1 MPDCEYPSAL
11 QNSHTPISRK
21 KDFGIGTFV
30 LIIGQREDAATIFAK
45 TAVAAAAET
54 WAPAAEAL
62 TAVAAKGGKRQ
73 NLKKKHHPVKKLVLV
88 VVFQHPIPRL
98 TGQGRQQKRKEATG
112 SILFLKTDRIQI
124 SATPGTGTEPSSL
137 EGKRVHFRVW
147 AHLCVFLAYPWFP
160 VTVLQLCTD
169 EHFTSFKAQCV
180 RYEVEKAMRTMDTST
195 NVATTVAAGRHFT
208 TYRTTLKASCCWGGG
223 GCGLL
228 PVIWNTVPP
237 RFLNSPRLIH
247 KRNERSGQLRSRYRP
262 GFPVT
267 ALSATG
273 SQMLREELNE
283 VKKEDPHCN
292 MDDTPNHHFPHGLDS
307 QVKPDVLPPLSEE
320 FRTQLVQF
328 GYDPP
333 PDLQNF
339 QGALEGDL
347 HHHTPPQYNAH
358 MIDLC
363 NVGFPFYRTVE
374 HFGAQPIKEEPVMPN
389 MLWPGPPTFLQTP
402 YPYYP
407 KVHPTLMFPF
417 IMTPNFH
424 FRSSY
429 PLKRPPEPPFQRRR
443 VDEQDENKQKVDR
456 VDVNIQ
462 IDDSYYVDVGGEQKR
477 WQCPMCDKSYTS
489 KYNLVTHILG
499 HSGIKPHACSRCGKL
514 FKQLSHLHTHMLT
527 HQGTRPHKCQVCHKA
542 FTQTSHLKRHMMQH
556 SDIKP
561 YSCRICGR
569 GFAYPSELKVHEA
582 KHENGRENI
591 CIECGLDFPT
601 LAQLKRHLTTHR
613 GPIQY
618 NCTECDK
625 TFQYPSQLQ
634 NHMMKHK
641 DIRPYICT
649 ECGMEFVQPHHLKQH
664 SLTHKGVK
672 EHKCGI
678 CGREF
683 TLLANMKRHVLIHT
697 NIRAYQCHLC
707 FKSFVQKQTL
717 KAHMIVHS
725 DVKPF
730 KCKLCGKEFNRMH
743 NLMGHMHLHSDSKPF
758 KCLYCPSKFTLKG
771 NLTRHMKVKH
781 GVMERGF
788 HSQGLG
794 RERTRASPMNVPRE
808 LEQEEPFDLSR
819 KGHGKEFSF
828 HSDGE
833 SAKGS
838 SCHEEEEDN
847 CYERYSPDVFHSDEQ
862 YSKQALPSLA
872 YHKMKESCGDGK
884 RKMLHEKPREMKE
897 SQRKGNQGE
906 RDFVGNSEEQV
917 SLSHFENNRLPQP
930 FSDYLYFRH
939 RNKSLKE
946 LLERKMDNQAV
957 LLGI

>member
-1 MPDCEYPSAL
+1 M
-11 QNSHTPISRK
+11 
-21 KDFGIGTFV
+21 
-30 LIIGQREDAATIFAK
+30 
-45 TAVAAAAET
+45 
-54 WAPAAEAL
+54 
-62 TAVAAKGGKRQ
+62 
-73 NLKKKHHPVKKLVLV
+73 
-88 VVFQHPIPRL
+88 
-98 TGQGRQQKRKEATG
+98 
-112 SILFLKTDRIQI
+112 
-124 SATPGTGTEPSSL
+124 
-137 EGKRVHFRVW
+137 
-147 AHLCVFLAYPWFP
+147 
-160 VTVLQLCTD
+160 
-169 EHFTSFKAQCV
+169 
-180 RYEVEKAMRTMDTST
+180 
-195 NVATTVAAGRHFT
+195 
-208 TYRTTLKASCCWGGG
+208 
-223 GCGLL
+223 
-228 PVIWNTVPP
+228 
-237 RFLNSPRLIH
+237 
-247 KRNERSGQLRSRYRP
+247 
-262 GFPVT
+262 
-267 ALSATG
+267 
-273 SQMLREELNE
+273 
-283 VKKEDPHCN
+283 KKEDTQGN
-292 MDDTPNHHFPHGLDS
+292 MDDIQNFPFSHYLD
-307 QVKPDVLPPLSEE
+307 PLVRSDTASPVNEE
-320 FRTQLVQF
+320 FRNQHVQC
-328 GYDPP
+328 GYGPP
-333 PDLQNF
+333 SIEQENF
-339 QGALEGDL
+339 QGALEGGSRKRKSMPTKMPSTISPEDPMSPL
-347 HHHTPPQYNAH
+347 PRSEHHPARGSPPGFPFLFQQHHPQPKYNAH

-363 NVGFPFYRTVE
+363 NIGFQFYRTLE
-374 HFGAQPIKEEPVMPN
+374 HFGAQPIKEEVIKPSV
-389 MLWPGPPTFLQTP
+389 LWPGPPPFLHTP

-407 KVHPTLMFPF
+407 KVHPALMFPF
-417 IMTPNFH
+417 IMPPNFH
-424 FRSSY
+424 FRS
-429 PLKRPPEPPFQRRR
+429 PFPPQRPPQPPFQRA
-443 VDEQDENKQKVDR
+443 DLGEHAENKQKVER

-556 SDIKP
+556 SEVKP

-569 GFAYPSELKVHEA
+569 GFAYPSELKAHES

-641 DIRPYICT
+641 DIRPYICS

-664 SLTHKGVK
+664 ALTHKGVK

-788 HSQGLG
+788 RAQGLG
-794 RERTRASPMNVPRE
+794 KDRMRASEMDVSRD
-808 LEQEEPFDLSR
+808 LEQEEPFDLSQKSQE
-819 KGHGKEFSF
+819 KGLSI

-847 CYERYSPDVFHSDEQ
+847 CYEAGRYSPGMY
-862 YSKQALPSLA
+862 YSNDPYLMQDLPSQSQ
-872 YHKMKESCGDGK
+872 YHMKDFREPYNNGKEKGLNGELEEKKES
-884 RKMLHEKPREMKE
+884 RRKE
-897 SQRKGNQGE
+897 SQAE
-906 RDFVGNSEEQV
+906 RDFMDDSEERL
-917 SLSHFENNRLPQP
+917 SFSHFENDRLTQSL
-930 FSDYLYFRH
+930 SDYLYFRH

-946 LLERKMDNQAV
+946 LLERKMENQNV
-957 LLGI
+957 FLGI

>member
-1 MPDCEYPSAL
+1 MMQEEL
-11 QNSHTPISRK
+11 NVMK
-21 KDFGIGTFV
+21 K
-30 LIIGQREDAATIFAK
+30 EDAHFNTDNIQTFPFPHCLEPVTK
-45 TAVAAAAET
+45 SDVASPLDEEFRIRTQLAQFRYGPT
-54 WAPAAEAL
+54 PD
-62 TAVAAKGGKRQ
+62 
-73 NLKKKHHPVKKLVLV
+73 
-88 VVFQHPIPRL
+88 IPSL
-98 TGQGRQQKRKEATG
+98 HG
-112 SILFLKTDRIQI
+112 
-124 SATPGTGTEPSSL
+124 SL
-137 EGKRVHFRVW
+137 EGGSHKRK
-147 AHLCVFLAYPWFP
+147 
-160 VTVLQLCTD
+160 
-169 EHFTSFKAQCV
+169 S
-180 RYEVEKAMRTMDTST
+180 
-195 NVATTVAAGRHFT
+195 
-208 TYRTTLKASCCWGGG
+208 
-223 GCGLL
+223 
-228 PVIWNTVPP
+228 VPTKM
-237 RFLNSPRLIH
+237 LSANSPGDASAPVLSSAENTAEGSPSLPLII
-247 KRNERSGQLRSRYRP
+247 Q
-262 GFPVT
+262 
-267 ALSATG
+267 
-273 SQMLREELNE
+273 
-283 VKKEDPHCN
+283 
-292 MDDTPNHHFPHGLDS
+292 
-307 QVKPDVLPPLSEE
+307 
-320 FRTQLVQF
+320 
-328 GYDPP
+328 
-333 PDLQNF
+333 
-339 QGALEGDL
+339 
-347 HHHTPPQYNAH
+347 HHTQPKYNFH

-363 NVGFPFYRTVE
+363 NIGFQFYRTLE
-374 HFGAQPIKEEPVMPN
+374 HFRVKPVKEEIVKPNVM
-389 MLWPGPPTFLQTP
+389 WPKTTAFLQTP

-407 KVHPTLMFPF
+407 KVHPGLMYPF
-417 IMTPNFH
+417 IMPQDFH
-424 FRSSY
+424 FRSPF
-429 PLKRPPEPPFQRRR
+429 PLKRAPEPPFGSSELA
-443 VDEQDENKQKVDR
+443 EQDENKQKVER

-556 SDIKP
+556 SDVKP

-569 GFAYPSELKVHEA
+569 GFAYPSELKGHES

-601 LAQLKRHLTTHR
+601 LAQLKRHLTAHR
-613 GPIQY
+613 GPVQY

-781 GVMERGF
+781 GIMERRF
-788 HSQGLG
+788 RSQGLG
-794 RERTRASPMNVPRE
+794 RERARASPTDAIQSR
-808 LEQEEPFDLSR
+808 EQEEPFDLSQ
-819 KGHGKEFSF
+819 KSQGKVLSF
-828 HSDGE
+828 HTDGE
-833 SAKGS
+833 CAKES
-838 SCHEEEEDN
+838 PYPEEEMDS
-847 CYERYSPDVFHSDEQ
+847 CYRAERYSPSMYHSDSKVFQLKKLSSLPEQ
-862 YSKQALPSLA
+862 QSE
-872 YHKMKESCGDGK
+872 ESSCDGK
-884 RKMLHEKPREMKE
+884 GKPLNGEREKQKENKDKE
-897 SQRKGNQGE
+897 SQQEEDFTDNGE
-906 RDFVGNSEEQV
+906 EH
-917 SLSHFENNRLPQP
+917 LSFRHFENNRFSQS
-930 FSDYLYFRH
+930 FSDYLYFQH

-946 LLERKMDNQAV
+946 LLERKMEKQSV
-957 LLGI
+957 FLGI

>member
-1 MPDCEYPSAL
+1 MM
-11 QNSHTPISRK
+11 Q
-21 KDFGIGTFV
+21 
-30 LIIGQREDAATIFAK
+30 
-45 TAVAAAAET
+45 
-54 WAPAAEAL
+54 
-62 TAVAAKGGKRQ
+62 
-73 NLKKKHHPVKKLVLV
+73 
-88 VVFQHPIPRL
+88 
-98 TGQGRQQKRKEATG
+98 
-112 SILFLKTDRIQI
+112 
-124 SATPGTGTEPSSL
+124 
-137 EGKRVHFRVW
+137 
-147 AHLCVFLAYPWFP
+147 
-160 VTVLQLCTD
+160 
-169 EHFTSFKAQCV
+169 
-180 RYEVEKAMRTMDTST
+180 
-195 NVATTVAAGRHFT
+195 
-208 TYRTTLKASCCWGGG
+208 
-223 GCGLL
+223 
-228 PVIWNTVPP
+228 
-237 RFLNSPRLIH
+237 
-247 KRNERSGQLRSRYRP
+247 
-262 GFPVT
+262 
-267 ALSATG
+267 
-273 SQMLREELNE
+273 EELN
-283 VKKEDPHCN
+283 VMKKEDAHFNTDSIQTFPFFHC
-292 MDDTPNHHFPHGLDS
+292 LDPVAKS
-307 QVKPDVLPPLSEE
+307 DIASPLDEE
-320 FRTQLVQF
+320 FRFRTQLAQF
-328 GYDPP
+328 GYGPTSDIQS
-333 PDLQNF
+333 LH
-339 QGALEGDL
+339 GSLEGGSRKRKSMPTKMLSAIPSGDASSPVL
-347 HHHTPPQYNAH
+347 SSKENTTGSSPSLPLIFQHHTQPKYNSH

-363 NVGFPFYRTVE
+363 NIRFQFYRTLE
-374 HFGAQPIKEEPVMPN
+374 HFRVKPVKEEPIKPN
-389 MLWPGPPTFLQTP
+389 VIWPQTTAFLQTP

-407 KVHPTLMFPF
+407 KIHPGLMYPF
-417 IMTPNFH
+417 IMPPDFH
-424 FRSSY
+424 FRSPF
-429 PLKRPPEPPFQRRR
+429 PLKRPPEPPFRSPESG
-443 VDEQDENKQKVDR
+443 EQDEKEKVER

-477 WQCPMCDKSYTS
+477 WQCPMCEKSYTS

-556 SDIKP
+556 SDVKP
-561 YSCRICGR
+561 YSCSTCGR
-569 GFAYPSELKVHEA
+569 GFAYPSELKAHES

-613 GPIQY
+613 GPVQY

-788 HSQGLG
+788 RSQGLG
-794 RERTRASPMNVPRE
+794 RERGRTSQANATQS
-808 LEQEEPFDLSR
+808 LEQEEPFDLSQ
-819 KGHGKEFSF
+819 KNQAKVLSF

-833 SAKGS
+833 CAKGS
-838 SCHEEEEDN
+838 SCPEEEEDS
-847 CYERYSPDVFHSDEQ
+847 CYRAERQGLGMYHSDNKAYRLQEL
-862 YSKQALPSLA
+862 SSLPGQQIEES
-872 YHKMKESCGDGK
+872 SCGGKEKSLNGEREK
-884 RKMLHEKPREMKE
+884 RKENKEDE
-897 SQRKGNQGE
+897 SQQVE
-906 RDFVGNSEEQV
+906 DFKDNDKEH
-917 SLSHFENNRLPQP
+917 LNFRHFENNRLTQ
-930 FSDYLYFRH
+930 SLSEYLYFQH
-939 RNKSLKE
+939 RNKTLKE
-946 LLERKMDNQAV
+946 LLERKMEKQTIF
-957 LLGI
+957 LGI

>member
-1 MPDCEYPSAL
+1 
-11 QNSHTPISRK
+11 
-21 KDFGIGTFV
+21 
-30 LIIGQREDAATIFAK
+30 
-45 TAVAAAAET
+45 
-54 WAPAAEAL
+54 
-62 TAVAAKGGKRQ
+62 
-73 NLKKKHHPVKKLVLV
+73 
-88 VVFQHPIPRL
+88 
-98 TGQGRQQKRKEATG
+98 
-112 SILFLKTDRIQI
+112 
-124 SATPGTGTEPSSL
+124 
-137 EGKRVHFRVW
+137 
-147 AHLCVFLAYPWFP
+147 
-160 VTVLQLCTD
+160 
-169 EHFTSFKAQCV
+169 
-180 RYEVEKAMRTMDTST
+180 MR
-195 NVATTVAAGRHFT
+195 AGREF
-208 TYRTTLKASCCWGGG
+208 RA
-223 GCGLL
+223 
-228 PVIWNTVPP
+228 
-237 RFLNSPRLIH
+237 RFLP
-247 KRNERSGQLRSRYRP
+247 
-262 GFPVT
+262 
-267 ALSATG
+267 ASATG
-273 SQMLREELNE
+273 TWATRNKLNTMKNEETSFN
-283 VKKEDPHCN
+283 V
-292 MDDTPNHHFPHGLDS
+292 DS
-307 QVKPDVLPPLSEE
+307 TRGSPFSRCLPPLSPVTKPHRTAPFSEE
-320 FRTQLVQF
+320 FRPHLSHF
-328 GYDPP
+328 RYGPP
-333 PDLQNF
+333 PLGDMETF
-339 QGALEGDL
+339 QGSLEGGSRKRKSMPTKMPPSIALEGSSSPPRRPED
-347 HHHTPPQYNAH
+347 HHDIDSSSLPLIFQQPAQPKYNSQ

-363 NVGFPFYRTVE
+363 NFGFQFYRTLE
-374 HFGAQPIKEEPVMPN
+374 HFGAKPIKQEPVKPN
-389 MLWPGPPTFLQTP
+389 MAWPSSPSFMQAP
-402 YPYYP
+402 YSYYP
-407 KVHPTLMFPF
+407 KVHPGLMFPF
-417 IMTPNFH
+417 IVPPNFH
-424 FRSSY
+424 FRN
-429 PLKRPPEPPFQRRR
+429 PFQMKRPPEPPFRRAEVR
-443 VDEQDENKQKVDR
+443 ESGENKQKVER
-456 VDVNIQ
+456 VDVNLQ

-477 WQCPMCDKSYTS
+477 WQCPMCEKSYTS

-499 HSGIKPHACSRCGKL
+499 HSGIKPHACTRCGKL

-561 YSCRICGR
+561 YNCRICGR
-569 GFAYPSELKVHEA
+569 GFAYPSELKAHES
-582 KHENGRENI
+582 KHESGRENI
-591 CIECGLDFPT
+591 CVECGLDFPT

-788 HSQGLG
+788 HSQGFG
-794 RERTRASPMNVPRE
+794 RGRIALSQTNVLRS
-808 LEQEEPFDLSR
+808 LEQEEPFDLSQKSQG
-819 KGHGKEFSF
+819 KGISF

-838 SCHEEEEDN
+838 SCQEEEEDN
-847 CYERYSPDVFHSDEQ
+847 CYEAEQ
-862 YSKQALPSLA
+862 YSPGMYHHGNSKLYVPQDLSGKPECMMKDFRESYYNEKEEMLREGGLEKSIGNSDKQ
-872 YHKMKESCGDGK
+872 ES
-884 RKMLHEKPREMKE
+884 
-897 SQRKGNQGE
+897 QGE
-906 RDFVGNSEEQV
+906 RNLANDKEHLSFRSFEKGRLGH
-917 SLSHFENNRLPQP
+917 SL
-930 FSDYLYFRH
+930 SDYLYFKH

-946 LLERKMDNQAV
+946 LLERKMEKQTM
-957 LLGI
+957 LIGI

>member
-1 MPDCEYPSAL
+1 MQEDLHEMKKEDIHFNMDNIQTLQCLDPDMKSDHLASPRFNEELRTQLA
-11 QNSHTPISRK
+11 Q
-21 KDFGIGTFV
+21 FGYGPPFNIHNFHG
-30 LIIGQREDAATIFAK
+30 
-45 TAVAAAAET
+45 
-54 WAPAAEAL
+54 
-62 TAVAAKGGKRQ
+62 
-73 NLKKKHHPVKKLVLV
+73 
-88 VVFQHPIPRL
+88 
-98 TGQGRQQKRKEATG
+98 
-112 SILFLKTDRIQI
+112 
-124 SATPGTGTEPSSL
+124 SL
-137 EGKRVHFRVW
+137 EGGSRKRKSMPTKMPSAV
-147 AHLCVFLAYPWFP
+147 PSG
-160 VTVLQLCTD
+160 
-169 EHFTSFKAQCV
+169 ES
-180 RYEVEKAMRTMDTST
+180 
-195 NVATTVAAGRHFT
+195 
-208 TYRTTLKASCCWGGG
+208 ASP
-223 GCGLL
+223 LHQ
-228 PVIWNTVPP
+228 
-237 RFLNSPRLIH
+237 S
-247 KRNERSGQLRSRYRP
+247 EDSS
-262 GFPVT
+262 
-267 ALSATG
+267 TG
-273 SQMLREELNE
+273 SS
-283 VKKEDPHCN
+283 
-292 MDDTPNHHFPHGLDS
+292 TS
-307 QVKPDVLPPLSEE
+307 LPLI
-320 FRTQLVQF
+320 
-328 GYDPP
+328 
-333 PDLQNF
+333 F
-339 QGALEGDL
+339 Q
-347 HHHTPPQYNAH
+347 HHTQPKYNAH

-363 NVGFPFYRTVE
+363 NIGFQFYRTLE
-374 HFGAQPIKEEPVMPN
+374 HFGAKPIKEEPIKPN
-389 MLWPGPPTFLQTP
+389 VLWPGTATFLQTP

-407 KVHPTLMFPF
+407 KVHPSLMFPF
-417 IMTPNFH
+417 IMPPDFH
-424 FRSSY
+424 FRSPF
-429 PLKRPPEPPFQRRR
+429 PLKRPPEPPFRRAELG
-443 VDEQDENKQKVDR
+443 EQDESKQKVER

-477 WQCPMCDKSYTS
+477 WQCPMCEKSYTS

-556 SDIKP
+556 SDVKP

-569 GFAYPSELKVHEA
+569 GFAYPSELKAHES
-582 KHENGRENI
+582 KHENGRENV

-781 GVMERGF
+781 GVMERAF
-788 HSQGLG
+788 RSQGLG
-794 RERTRASPMNVPRE
+794 RERMRASQTDAPRS
-808 LEQEEPFDLSR
+808 LEQEEPFDLSQKSQG
-819 KGHGKEFSF
+819 KGHLFQ
-828 HSDGE
+828 SDGE

-838 SCHEEEEDN
+838 SCHEEEEDH
-847 CYERYSPDVFHSDEQ
+847 CYGAEQ
-862 YSKQALPSLA
+862 YSPSTYHADKSYTLSDLSGQSE
-872 YHKMKESCGDGK
+872 HKMKDFRESYCDGNEKMLNGEQKK
-884 RKMLHEKPREMKE
+884 RKENKGKG
-897 SQRKGNQGE
+897 SQRE
-906 RDFVGNSEEQV
+906 RGLVNNKEEH
-917 SLSHFENNRLPQP
+917 LSFSPFENNRLTQSL
-930 FSDYLYFRH
+930 SDYLYFPH

-946 LLERKMDNQAV
+946 LLERKMEKQAV
-957 LLGI
+957 FLGI

>member
-1 MPDCEYPSAL
+1 M
-11 QNSHTPISRK
+11 
-21 KDFGIGTFV
+21 
-30 LIIGQREDAATIFAK
+30 
-45 TAVAAAAET
+45 
-54 WAPAAEAL
+54 
-62 TAVAAKGGKRQ
+62 
-73 NLKKKHHPVKKLVLV
+73 
-88 VVFQHPIPRL
+88 
-98 TGQGRQQKRKEATG
+98 QK
-112 SILFLKTDRIQI
+112 
-124 SATPGTGTEPSSL
+124 
-137 EGKRVHFRVW
+137 
-147 AHLCVFLAYPWFP
+147 
-160 VTVLQLCTD
+160 
-169 EHFTSFKAQCV
+169 
-180 RYEVEKAMRTMDTST
+180 
-195 NVATTVAAGRHFT
+195 
-208 TYRTTLKASCCWGGG
+208 
-223 GCGLL
+223 
-228 PVIWNTVPP
+228 
-237 RFLNSPRLIH
+237 
-247 KRNERSGQLRSRYRP
+247 
-262 GFPVT
+262 
-267 ALSATG
+267 
-273 SQMLREELNE
+273 ELNAM
-283 VKKEDPHCN
+283 KNEDVCFNVDKTHTSHCLQP
-292 MDDTPNHHFPHGLDS
+292 ME
-307 QVKPDVLPPLSEE
+307 PDVKSHRTAPLNEE
-320 FRTQLVQF
+320 FRAQLAQFQYGPSLRDIETFHGSFEGGSRKRKSMPTKMPHTIPTGDPTSPSHRSENNNVCSPSLSLMYQQPTQ
-328 GYDPP
+328 PK
-333 PDLQNF
+333 
-339 QGALEGDL
+339 
-347 HHHTPPQYNAH
+347 YNSQ

-363 NVGFPFYRTVE
+363 NIGFQFYRNLE
-374 HFGAQPIKEEPVMPN
+374 HFGAKPIKQEPIKPN
-389 MLWPGPPTFLQTP
+389 MMWPNTPAFVQTP
-402 YPYYP
+402 YSYYP
-407 KVHPTLMFPF
+407 KVHPGLMFPF
-417 IMTPNFH
+417 IMPSNFH
-424 FRSSY
+424 FRNSFQ
-429 PLKRPPEPPFQRRR
+429 LKRPPEPGFRRTEPR
-443 VDEQDENKQKVDR
+443 ESGDNKQKVER
-456 VDVNIQ
+456 VDVNLQ

-477 WQCPMCDKSYTS
+477 WQCPMCEKSYTS

-499 HSGIKPHACSRCGKL
+499 HSGIKPHACTRCGKL

-561 YSCRICGR
+561 YNCRICGR
-569 GFAYPSELKVHEA
+569 GFAYPSELKAHES
-582 KHENGRENI
+582 KHESGRENI
-591 CIECGLDFPT
+591 CVECGLDFPT

-788 HSQGLG
+788 HSQGFG
-794 RERTRASPMNVPRE
+794 RGRITLSQTGVLRN
-808 LEQEEPFDLSR
+808 LEQEEPFDLSQKSQG
-819 KGHGKEFSF
+819 KGISF

-838 SCHEEEEDN
+838 SCQEEEEDN
-847 CYERYSPDVFHSDEQ
+847 CYEAEQ
-862 YSKQALPSLA
+862 YSPVM
-872 YHKMKESCGDGK
+872 YHHENNKLYMPPDLSSKPDYVMKDFKESYCDEK
-884 RKMLHEKPREMKE
+884 EEMLREGGLE
-897 SQRKGNQGE
+897 RGKGNQDKEENQEE
-906 RDFVGNSEEQV
+906 RGFVNNKECLGFRPFEKAR
-917 SLSHFENNRLPQP
+917 LSHSL
-930 FSDYLYFRH
+930 SDYLYFKH
-939 RNKSLKE
+939 RKNSLKE
-946 LLERKMDNQAV
+946 LLERKMEKQAM
-957 LLGI
+957 LIGI

>member
-1 MPDCEYPSAL
+1 MQKELNMMKNENNVDNTQASPLSRCLQPLGPVEKPHRTVPLNEEFEPQLEQFQYGPSL
-11 QNSHTPISRK
+11 GDIE
-21 KDFGIGTFV
+21 TFH
-30 LIIGQREDAATIFAK
+30 G
-45 TAVAAAAET
+45 
-54 WAPAAEAL
+54 
-62 TAVAAKGGKRQ
+62 
-73 NLKKKHHPVKKLVLV
+73 
-88 VVFQHPIPRL
+88 
-98 TGQGRQQKRKEATG
+98 
-112 SILFLKTDRIQI
+112 
-124 SATPGTGTEPSSL
+124 SL
-137 EGKRVHFRVW
+137 EGGSRKRKSM
-147 AHLCVFLAYPWFP
+147 P
-160 VTVLQLCTD
+160 T
-169 EHFTSFKAQCV
+169 K
-180 RYEVEKAMRTMDTST
+180 M
-195 NVATTVAAGRHFT
+195 
-208 TYRTTLKASCCWGGG
+208 
-223 GCGLL
+223 
-228 PVIWNTVPP
+228 PP
-237 RFLNSPRLIH
+237 TITP
-247 KRNERSGQLRSRYRP
+247 
-262 GFPVT
+262 
-267 ALSATG
+267 
-273 SQMLREELNE
+273 
-283 VKKEDPHCN
+283 EDPTSPSHRSEN
-292 MDDTPNHHFPHGLDS
+292 NNAGSPSLPLMLQQSPQPKYSS
-307 QVKPDVLPPLSEE
+307 Q
-320 FRTQLVQF
+320 
-328 GYDPP
+328 
-333 PDLQNF
+333 
-339 QGALEGDL
+339 
-347 HHHTPPQYNAH
+347 

-363 NVGFPFYRTVE
+363 NLGFQFYRTLE
-374 HFGAQPIKEEPVMPN
+374 HFAAKPIKQESVKPSMMWPN
-389 MLWPGPPTFLQTP
+389 TP
-402 YPYYP
+402 AFVQSPYSYYP
-407 KVHPTLMFPF
+407 KVHPGLMFPF
-417 IMTPNFH
+417 IVPSNFRIRNP
-424 FRSSY
+424 FQM
-429 PLKRPPEPPFQRRR
+429 KGPPEPSFRRTEVR
-443 VDEQDENKQKVDR
+443 ENGENKQKVER
-456 VDVNIQ
+456 VDVNLQ

-477 WQCPMCDKSYTS
+477 WQCPMCEKSYTS

-561 YSCRICGR
+561 YNCRICGR
-569 GFAYPSELKVHEA
+569 GFAYPSELKAHES
-582 KHENGRENI
+582 KHESGRENI
-591 CIECGLDFPT
+591 CVECGLDFPT

-788 HSQGLG
+788 HSQGFG
-794 RERTRASPMNVPRE
+794 RGRITLSQASVLRS
-808 LEQEEPFDLSR
+808 LEQEEPFDLSQKSQG
-819 KGHGKEFSF
+819 KGISF

-838 SCHEEEEDN
+838 SCQEEEEDN
-847 CYERYSPDVFHSDEQ
+847 CYEAEQ
-862 YSKQALPSLA
+862 YSPGM
-872 YHKMKESCGDGK
+872 YHDENSKLYTPQDLSGKPECIMKNFRESYCD
-884 RKMLHEKPREMKE
+884 EKEEILSEGRVEK
-897 SQRKGNQGE
+897 RKGNPDREENQGKRNFSNDKE
-906 RDFVGNSEEQV
+906 CMSFKPFEKTRFSH
-917 SLSHFENNRLPQP
+917 SLP
-930 FSDYLYFRH
+930 DYLYFKH

-946 LLERKMDNQAV
+946 LLERKMEKQAM
-957 LLGI
+957 LISI